1 MKKKLA
7 YDITL
12 DGNIVGD
19 SGEAEFDTQVFAV
32 VDANNFI
39 DKLLE
44 EYPNR
49 KFGEFKVNVYEIE
62 G

>member
-1 MKKKLA
+1 MENKFA
-7 YDITL
+7 YDVTL

-19 SGEAEFDTQVFAV
+19 SGDSEFDTEVNAI
-32 VDANNFI
+32 VDANNLI

-49 KFGEFKVNVYEIE
+49 KFGEFKVDVYEIE